1 MWKGSGRG
9 EQEHNLE
16 EVGVRRGQ
24 EVIFKMSKGK
34 EEGLVVL
41 ETVKNKQGP
50 NAFTSAKSHQD
61 SFPNLVGSFSFS
73 WSGILN

>member
-1 MWKGSGRG
+1 
-9 EQEHNLE
+9 
-16 EVGVRRGQ
+16 
-24 EVIFKMSKGK
+24 MSKGK

-61 SFPNLVGSFSFS
+61 SFPNLVGVSASPGVEF
-73 WSGILN
+73 